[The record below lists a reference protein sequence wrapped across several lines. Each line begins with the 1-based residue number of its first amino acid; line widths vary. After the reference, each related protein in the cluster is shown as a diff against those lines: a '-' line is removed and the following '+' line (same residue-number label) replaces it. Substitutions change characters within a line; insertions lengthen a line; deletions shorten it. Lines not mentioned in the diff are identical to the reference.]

1 MRTIALFII
10 TLVVAQAIA
19 AGPQGKKDRR
29 KSEGAHPNRKDSGE
43 GRLLSSSPLALPF
56 KRSWQYLTENAS
68 THSPTIDGQRIYLP
82 LAGGRVVCLD
92 RETGSLNWTSE
103 PGGFITS
110 SIATSEK
117 AVFVATRKMAE
128 DGSDSGA
135 SVKSLDKETGLT
147 LWAGDY
153 PRAFT
158 SPLVL
163 DRANLYAGS
172 ADGFLY
178 ALSAES
184 GDVIWKVST
193 QDSVHG
199 RALVT
204 GEAVYFGSDDGA
216 LRAVEPVSGKEIW
229 KFQTGGKVRGR
240 PAIGEKN
247 IYFGSGDGH
256 VYAVELATQRLKWR
270 SRTGAAVEAS
280 VVLAGDRVLAAS
292 FDNFI
297 YALDPESGDRVWK
310 RRVDNRIAAEP
321 IIVGD
326 ATMIAPLRGRY
337 VAVFL
342 NTDGRSINFFQLDRG
357 VELVADPVFSDD
369 TLAIATDRGLVVAK
383 TTQKPEA
390 RSQNPE

>member
-1 MRTIALFII
+1 
-10 TLVVAQAIA
+10 
-19 AGPQGKKDRR
+19 
-29 KSEGAHPNRKDSGE
+29 
-43 GRLLSSSPLALPF
+43 
-56 KRSWQYLTENAS
+56 
-68 THSPTIDGQRIYLP
+68 
-82 LAGGRVVCLD
+82 
-92 RETGSLNWTSE
+92 
-103 PGGFITS
+103 
-110 SIATSEK
+110 
-117 AVFVATRKMAE
+117 
-128 DGSDSGA
+128 
-135 SVKSLDKETGLT
+135 
-147 LWAGDY
+147 
-153 PRAFT
+153 
-158 SPLVL
+158 
-163 DRANLYAGS
+163 
-172 ADGFLY
+172 
-178 ALSAES
+178 
-184 GDVIWKVST
+184 VIWKVST